1 MKRQTITLQF
11 IQNGIILLKNNDI
24 LEYQFK
30 SVDNYKIINKDEFI
44 NEISLIL
51 NDQNINKQI
60 LTNNINII
68 IDNTYTSIEKDIIIN
83 VFKELSFNNI
93 SFQNIAYILNIREQE
108 LIIDISTNS
117 IKIYYI
123 NGVIEQ
129 KIYFNKHNQLLSIL
143 LKEIKQIHNIK
154 AIKLFG
160 NKCNNPK
167 MISKIEK
174 YSNAKVYI
182 YSHPTQV
189 PINLLTQ

>member
-1 MKRQTITLQF
+1 MKRRTITLQF
-11 IQNGIILLKNNDI
+11 IQNGIILLKNSDI
-24 LEYQFK
+24 LEYQLK

-51 NDQNINKQI
+51 NDKNINKQL

-68 IDNTYTSIEKDIIIN
+68 IDNTYTNLEKDIIIN
-83 VFKELSFNNI
+83 ILKELSFNNI
-93 SFQNIAYILNIREQE
+93 SFQNITDIIDIQDQE

-129 KIYFNKHNQLLSIL
+129 KIYFNKYYQLLSIL
-143 LKEIKQIHNIK
+143 LKKIKEIHNIK
-154 AIKLFG
+154 TIKLFG

-174 YSNAKVYI
+174 YSNAEVYI